1 MGDTTDSIL
10 LPTAYDIGWSIV
22 LVVAV
27 ALVALGAV
35 LLVVLVRVAF
45 GGRRTLAAS
54 AALDEARLELVRE
67 RTARLRAGLPDT
79 GGVDPE
85 DPAA

>member
-1 MGDTTDSIL
+1 MGGTTDSIL
-10 LPTAYDIGWSIV
+10 LPTAYDIGWSLA

-27 ALVALGAV
+27 ALVALGAA
-35 LLVVLVRVAF
+35 LLVVLVRVAL

-54 AALDEARLELVRE
+54 AALDEARIELVRE
-67 RTARLRAGLPDT
+67 RTARLRAGLPDAV
-79 GGVDPE
+79 GPGSE